1 MQIIDFAIILGKNQV
16 KNNNHVVKIFTRN
29 NGVLT
34 VFVSSGTKKKMVK
47 SAVLQPLSICQV
59 KYSKTK
65 TFSLIKLLEAR
76 IETPLLNIQSDIYK
90 SAIALFIADFL
101 THVLPQDSEDG
112 FYDFIENSLKIFNE
126 IEEGKSNYHLLFL
139 VKISKWLGL
148 EPSLNNRFNNFFD
161 LKEGLFLAQH
171 PSHPFYLSTEETGII
186 SKLLTIEWTDIGKVK
201 IKGMMRRKLVNSLIH
216 YYVFHIPGFKKPKAL
231 TILEE
236 VFD

>member
-1 MQIIDFAIILGKNQV
+1 MQTIDFAIILGKNQV
-16 KNNNHVVKIFTRN
+16 KNNNHVVKIFTKN
-29 NGVLT
+29 YGIQT
-34 VFVSSGTKKKMVK
+34 VFVSAGTKKKTVK

-65 TFSLIKLLEAR
+65 TSNLLKLQEAR
-76 IETPLLNIQSDIYK
+76 IETPLLNIQVDVYK

-101 THVLPQDSEDG
+101 SHVLPQDSEDG

-139 VKISKWLGL
+139 LKISKWLGL
-148 EPSLNNRFNNFFD
+148 QPTLNNGNNNFFD
-161 LKEGLFLAQH
+161 LKEGIFFSQQPNH
-171 PSHPFYLSTEETGII
+171 PYYLSIEETNII
-186 SKLLTIEWTDIGKVK
+186 GQLLVMEWTDIGKVK
-201 IKGMMRRKLVNSLIH
+201 LTGIMRRKLVNSIIH